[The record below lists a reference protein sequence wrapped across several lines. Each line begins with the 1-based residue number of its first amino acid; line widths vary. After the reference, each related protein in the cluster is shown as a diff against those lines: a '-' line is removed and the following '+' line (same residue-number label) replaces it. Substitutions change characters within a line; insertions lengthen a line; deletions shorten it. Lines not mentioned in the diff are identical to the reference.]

1 VLLPREEEP
10 QIKVPMIDV
19 MVSMPGSNAK
29 EVEERVTRPLE
40 KLLWEISGV
49 EYVYSTSRDSESL
62 VIARFKVGDDPE
74 RSLVKLT
81 EKLRSNFERIP
92 MGVTAPMIKPK
103 SIDDVPILGL
113 TFHSSR
119 YDHLT
124 LRRVAAQVDEEV
136 KAVPLVA
143 ETNLIGGTRRQV
155 RVQLDPVKLAAR
167 NLSPAGLVPMLQ
179 QANRQFRAG
188 GLTTG
193 NSEVLVETGAFLR
206 TVEEVGNVVVGV
218 FSGKPVY
225 LKEVAAVRDEGEEPG
240 NYVFFGQGAGS
251 RANESL
257 TLRQRWRR

>member
-1 VLLPREEEP
+1 
-10 QIKVPMIDV
+10 
-19 MVSMPGSNAK
+19 
-29 EVEERVTRPLE
+29 
-40 KLLWEISGV
+40 
-49 EYVYSTSRDSESL
+49 
-62 VIARFKVGDDPE
+62 
-74 RSLVKLT
+74 
-81 EKLRSNFERIP
+81 

-103 SIDDVPILGL
+103 SIDDVPILAL

-193 NSEVLVETGAFLR
+193 NSEVLVAWRPIGEPFLANLSTPLGFLPRRARGGGRGGAYQQP
-206 TVEEVGNVVVGV
+206 VGPDPPG
-218 FSGKPVY
+218 
-225 LKEVAAVRDEGEEPG
+225 VAA
-240 NYVFFGQGAGS
+240 
-251 RANESL
+251 
-257 TLRQRWRR
+257 